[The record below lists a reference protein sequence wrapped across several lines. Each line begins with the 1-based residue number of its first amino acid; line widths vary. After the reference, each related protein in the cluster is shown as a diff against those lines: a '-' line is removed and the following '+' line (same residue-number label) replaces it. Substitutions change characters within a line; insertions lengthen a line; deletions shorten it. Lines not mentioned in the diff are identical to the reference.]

1 MTADLLVRAKAGDGD
16 ARMELARA
24 ASKAGKR
31 TEAEYWI
38 AEAAAAGQQSAI
50 FQTGVWKLVGH
61 RGPKDIEAGTAIIRG
76 AAEAGDAQAKTL
88 LATILVS
95 SALGPRDWDT
105 AKRLLLEAAE
115 KHDPRALLQIA
126 LMLPHERKWQ
136 ETRLALADRAAGKG
150 YSTALYVAGRL
161 LLDGGGQEA
170 QALARLT
177 LAARGNEPNALKL
190 LRSRRAP
197 AADVSSPVFELTQVN
212 WSRIAEAVQW
222 PHERALPQPVARQSS
237 PRIATLNRLLTGEEC
252 DYVVSRGTPYLKR
265 AQVAGSQTLDIRTN
279 TAAALGLIESD
290 ALIQSLD
297 ELICRALGEP
307 AAHGENLSLLHYTPG
322 QQFAAHCDWIDPT
335 NPARSKELELSGQ
348 RIKTLIV
355 YLNEGY
361 EGGETV
367 FTRVGWR
374 FKGKRGDALMWDNV
388 DTGGSV
394 DPRTLHE
401 GTAPRSSDKFV
412 LSKWMRNR
420 VQPAFTR

>member
-1 MTADLLVRAKAGDGD
+1 MSADLAVRAKAGDGD

-31 TEAEYWI
+31 AEAEHWI
-38 AEAAAAGQQSAI
+38 LEAAAVGQQAAL

-61 RGPKDIEAGTAIIRG
+61 RGPKDVEGGAAIVRA
-76 AAEAGDAQAKTL
+76 AAEAGEPQAKTL

-95 SALGPRDWDT
+95 SALAPRDWET

-115 KHDPRALLQIA
+115 AHDPRALLQVA

-150 YSTALYVAGRL
+150 FSTALYVAGRML
-161 LLDGGGQEA
+161 LEEGGQDS

-197 AADVSSPVFELTQVN
+197 AADLSSPMFQLTQVN
-212 WSRIAEAVQW
+212 WARIAEAVQW
-222 PHERALPQPVARQSS
+222 PHQRPLPQPVARQTA
-237 PRIATLNRLLTGEEC
+237 PRIATLNRLLTPEEC
-252 DYVVSRGTPYLKR
+252 DYVISRGAPYLRR
-265 AQVAGSQTLDIRTN
+265 ASVAGAQLLDVRTN
-279 TAAALGLIESD
+279 AAAGLGLIESD

-307 AAHGENLSLLHYTPG
+307 DVNGENLSLLHYMPG
-322 QQFAAHCDWIDPT
+322 QNFSAHCDWIDPA
-335 NPARSKELELSGQ
+335 NPAQRAALESQGQ

-367 FTRVGWR
+367 FNRVGWR

-388 DTGGSV
+388 LASGDP

-401 GTAPRSSDKFV
+401 GTSPRSADKFV
-412 LSKWMRNR
+412 LSKWMRNKP
-420 VQPAFTR
+420 QPAFTR

>member
-1 MTADLLVRAKAGDGD
+1 MSADLTVRAKAGDGD

-31 TEAEYWI
+31 AEAEHWI
-38 AEAAAAGQQSAI
+38 VEAAAAGQQAAL

-61 RGPKDIEAGTAIIRG
+61 RGPKDIEGGTAIVRT
-76 AAEAGDAQAKTL
+76 AAKAGEPQAKSL

-95 SALGPRDWDT
+95 SALGPRDWDE

-115 KHDPRALLQIA
+115 AHDPRALLQIA
-126 LMLPHERKWQ
+126 LMLPVERKWQ

-150 YSTALYVAGRL
+150 FSTALYVSGRL
-161 LLDGGGQEA
+161 LLDQGGQES

-197 AADVSSPVFELTQVN
+197 AADLSSPVFELAQVS
-212 WSRIAEAVQW
+212 WPRIAEAVQW
-222 PHERALPQPVARQSS
+222 PHARVLPQPVARQSA
-237 PRIATLNRLLTGEEC
+237 PRIATLNRLLTPEEC
-252 DYVVSRGTPYLKR
+252 DYVISRGTPYLKR
-265 AQVAGSQTLDIRTN
+265 GLVAGSQTVDMRTN

-297 ELICRALGEP
+297 TLACHALCEP
-307 AAHGENLSLLHYTPG
+307 DAHGENLSLLHYIPG
-322 QQFAAHCDWIDPT
+322 QQFGAHCDWIDPAD
-335 NPARSKELELSGQ
+335 PARQKELEMSGQ

-367 FTRVGWR
+367 FQRVGWR

-388 DTGGSV
+388 DAAGAI

-401 GTAPRSSDKFV
+401 GTSPRSSDKFV
-412 LSKWMRNR
+412 LSKWMRNKP
-420 VQPAFTR
+420 QPAITR